1 MDYIRI
7 NTPKPE
13 MCLDCSIYGNAE
25 DFKPIVF
32 TPCSVRCG
40 FPIQNSIHF
49 DRQSQ
54 TNSKVVP
61 K

>member
-1 MDYIRI
+1 MNYIWI

-13 MCLDCSIYGNAE
+13 MCLDCFKYGNAE
-25 DFKPIVF
+25 VLKAIVF

-40 FPIQNSIHF
+40 FPIQNSIQF

-54 TNSKVVP
+54 KNSRVVP